1 MSLSTEMGSLHE
13 RGIAAF
19 QRGEPELAVE
29 LLRKAVAADPG
40 SAIAANDLGSVL
52 AQTGRVAEAIPEFR
66 RAIELE
72 PAYSEAH
79 NNLANIYLMTGKL
92 EEAVASYQTAL
103 RLSPGYAEAYRN
115 LASALGRLGKIEEA
129 VAALAKAVSINPSY
143 IEAVA
148 LLVNQLKHLCDW
160 RMIDELTRQLI
171 RAVEEGSGAV
181 NPFVFLTLETT
192 ARQQRLCAEQFSQA
206 RRLASIGIVHE
217 AVQLPVKRE
226 RITLGYLS
234 ADFQEHATAHLI
246 SELFELHDRS
256 RFRVL
261 GYSYGADDG
270 GGARRRIRESFD
282 EFIDLEDASHADA
295 AARIRAYGV
304 DILVDLKGYTTG
316 GRPEIMALR
325 PAPIQVSYLGYPG
338 TMGMRAIDYILVDR
352 FVAPADQQE
361 HFTETLVHLPECYL
375 VNDRRRAIAPARSRA
390 EYGLPESG
398 FVFCCFN
405 SPHKITPAIFDI
417 WMRLLERVPGSV
429 LWLLEANP
437 AATANLRRE
446 AEARLKGGSERL
458 IFAPSLPNAEHLAR
472 FAVAD
477 LFLDTLPYN
486 AHTLTSDALWG
497 GCPVLTSSGET
508 FASRVAGSILHA
520 AGLPELVTMTLEEYE
535 ATALWLAGGLAGGRA
550 ELEMLRARIER
561 NRMDAPLFDTPRF
574 ARAIEAAFEWM
585 MQKASGLGNAVND
598 YDSHG

>member
-1 MSLSTEMGSLHE
+1 MSEPTETNSLHQ
-13 RGIAAF
+13 RAIAAF
-19 QRGEPELAVE
+19 QRGEPELAAE
-29 LLRKAVAADPG
+29 LLSETVEADPG
-40 SAIAANDLGSVL
+40 SAVAVNDLGSVL
-52 AQTGRVAEAIPEFR
+52 AQLGRVAEAIPALR

-72 PAYSEAH
+72 PAYPEAH
-79 NNLANIYLMTGKL
+79 NNLANLYQMTGHL
-92 EEAVASYQTAL
+92 EEAVASYLTAL
-103 RLSPGYAEAYRN
+103 RLQPAYAEAYRN
-115 LASALGRLGKIEEA
+115 LASALGRLGRIEEA
-129 VAALAKAVSINPSY
+129 AAALAKAVSIHPGY

-148 LLVNQLKHLCDW
+148 LLAHQLKHLCDW
-160 RMIDELTRQLI
+160 RMIDELTRRLI
-171 RAVEEGSGAV
+171 GAVEDGSGAV

-192 ARQQRLCAEQFSQA
+192 ATQQRLCAEQWAQA
-206 RRLASIGIVHE
+206 RRLAGNE
-217 AVQLPVKRE
+217 AVRAPMVRK

-270 GGARRRIRESFD
+270 SAARQRIRESFD
-282 EFIDLEDASHADA
+282 EFVDLEDASHADA
-295 AARIRAYGV
+295 AARIRADGV

-316 GRPEIMALR
+316 ARPEIMALR
-325 PAPIQVSYLGYPG
+325 PAPIQVNYLGYPG
-338 TMGMRAIDYILVDR
+338 TMGMRAMDYILVDR
-352 FVAPADQQE
+352 FVAPADREE
-361 HFTETLVHLPECYL
+361 HFTETLVHLPDCYL
-375 VNDRRRAIAPARSRA
+375 VNDRRRPITRALSRA

-417 WMRLLERVPGSV
+417 WMRLLERAPGSV

-437 AATANLRRE
+437 PAMANLRRE

-458 IFAPSLPNAEHLAR
+458 RFAASLANAEHLAR

-497 GCPVLTSSGET
+497 GCPVLTSTGET

-520 AGLPELVTMTLEEYE
+520 AGLPELVTSTLEEYE
-535 ATALWLAGGLAGGRA
+535 ATASRLAGDRT
-550 ELEMLRARIER
+550 ELEMLRARILR
-561 NRMDAPLFDTPRF
+561 SRMDAPLFDTPRF

-585 MQKASGLGNAVND
+585 MQKASRQTEQSL
-598 YDSHG
+598 S

>member
-1 MSLSTEMGSLHE
+1 
-13 RGIAAF
+13 
-19 QRGEPELAVE
+19 
-29 LLRKAVAADPG
+29 
-40 SAIAANDLGSVL
+40 
-52 AQTGRVAEAIPEFR
+52 
-66 RAIELE
+66 
-72 PAYSEAH
+72 
-79 NNLANIYLMTGKL
+79 
-92 EEAVASYQTAL
+92 
-103 RLSPGYAEAYRN
+103 
-115 LASALGRLGKIEEA
+115 
-129 VAALAKAVSINPSY
+129 
-143 IEAVA
+143 
-148 LLVNQLKHLCDW
+148 
-160 RMIDELTRQLI
+160 
-171 RAVEEGSGAV
+171 
-181 NPFVFLTLETT
+181 
-192 ARQQRLCAEQFSQA
+192 
-206 RRLASIGIVHE
+206 LASIGTVHE

-270 GGARRRIRESFD
+270 GAARRRIRESFD
-282 EFIDLEDASHADA
+282 EFIDLEDAAHADA
-295 AARIRAYGV
+295 AARIRADGV
-304 DILVDLKGYTTG
+304 DILVDLKGYTTAA
-316 GRPEIMALR
+316 RPEIMALR

-375 VNDRRRAIAPARSRA
+375 VNDRRRPIAQAHSRA

-429 LWLLEANP
+429 LWLLEASP
-437 AATANLRRE
+437 AAMANLRRE
-446 AEARLKGGSERL
+446 AEARLQGGSERL
-458 IFAPSLPNAEHLAR
+458 RFAPSLANAEHLAR

-497 GCPVLTSSGET
+497 GCPVLTLSGET

-520 AGLPELVTMTLEEYE
+520 AGLPELVTSTLEEYE
-535 ATALWLAGGLAGGRA
+535 ATALRLAGDRA
-550 ELEMLRARIER
+550 ELVRLRARIER

-574 ARAIEAAFEWM
+574 ARDLEAAFEWM
-585 MQKASGLGNAVND
+585 IQKASGLGNAVND
-598 YDSHG
+598 YDSRG